1 MKVFYYSFASLSTYY
16 IVDDGG
22 LVMVSKT
29 PFITKNSQRSTV
41 SEKEVLALADTGHFA
56 PHNLKAAVALKE
68 YRDTNRKK
76 RNISLT
82 ILGLGVAVMVLS
94 ILNGW
99 WL

>member
-1 MKVFYYSFASLSTYY
+1 MKVFYYSFASLSAYY

-29 PFITKNSQRSTV
+29 PFITKNSHRSAV
-41 SEKEVLALADTGHFA
+41 SEKEVFELADSGHFA

-76 RNISLT
+76 RNVSIA
-82 ILGLGVAVMVLS
+82 ILALGVMVMVMS
-94 ILNGW
+94 IVNGW